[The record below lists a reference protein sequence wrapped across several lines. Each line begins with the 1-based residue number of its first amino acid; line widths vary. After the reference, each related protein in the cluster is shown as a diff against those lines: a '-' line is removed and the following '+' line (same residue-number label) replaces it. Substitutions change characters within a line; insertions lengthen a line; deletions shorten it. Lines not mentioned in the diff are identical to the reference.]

1 MNLSSS
7 LKALA
12 LTAAT
17 IGIFSDVGRAA
28 SSVTEFQPA
37 GLNTVQLAQTFG
49 NTPINEDDFL
59 VVAVPGAA
67 AQPWRLFIVEQM
79 ADSPACWSI
88 VDPNAEPTEV
98 NDLWNSFDYTGI
110 CRLQKDSNGYAV
122 WAGGDV
128 GPGGIFELRERNGDI
143 LLQYRTSITGRD
155 RFTIGRTN
163 GISSTGYTQIDL
175 NPGWSLT
182 KRTYEG
188 QIVGSNLVYFTNDMT
203 VAQLLAAEGD
213 EVATGPSEPSEPTEP
228 TTPPTELPFDDIS
241 GNLYASEIVRAS
253 ELGLVSGYFEDG
265 TFRPKNSLTREQGVS
280 IVMEAANQVLP
291 TSILATIPQ
300 SVFSAPF
307 PDVAQDRWSALKI
320 EQAKSLGIV
329 TGDFGTGNFRP
340 TDNLSRAEYMAML
353 NKLARLSELAKEGDV
368 EGAVPM
374 VDDAEALIPN
384 IPNPPTFTDISGHW
398 GEVVITEM
406 AGWCR
411 VATALNETGTNFAPE
426 ADILR
431 DYAAAAS
438 VRLVDCPAARPGG
451 GT

>member
-1 MNLSSS
+1 MNLFSS

-17 IGIFSDVGRAA
+17 LGVFGGAVEA
-28 SSVTEFQPA
+28 SSRVTEFQPT

-49 NTPINEDDFL
+49 NTPINESDFL
-59 VVAVPGAA
+59 VVAVPGAT

-79 ADSPACWSI
+79 ASDPACWSI

-98 NDLWNSFDYTGI
+98 NALWNSFDYTGI

-122 WAGGDV
+122 WANGDI
-128 GPGGIFELRERNGDI
+128 GPGGIFELNERNGDI
-143 LLQYRTSITGRD
+143 VLQYRTSITGRD

-163 GISSTGYTQIDL
+163 GISSTGFTQIDL
-175 NPGWSLT
+175 DPGWSLT
-182 KRTYEG
+182 KRTFEG

-203 VAQLLAAEGD
+203 VAQLLAAEDGD
-213 EVATGPSEPSEPTEP
+213 VATGPSEPSQPSRP
-228 TTPPTELPFDDIS
+228 TPPANLPFNDIS
-241 GNLYASEIVRAS
+241 GNLYANEIVRAS
-253 ELGLVSGYFEDG
+253 QLGLISGFMEDG
-265 TFRPKNSLTREQGVS
+265 TFRPQNPLTREQGVS

-291 TSILATIPQ
+291 SSILATVPQ

-307 PDVAQDRWSALKI
+307 PDVAQTRWSALKI

-340 TDNLSRAEYMAML
+340 ADNLSRAEYMAML
-353 NKLARLSELAKEGDV
+353 NKLARLSELPRESDA
-368 EGAVPM
+368 GAGAPLPNE
-374 VDDAEALIPN
+374 ATALIPN
-384 IPNPPTFTDISGHW
+384 IPNPPTFTDTSGHW
-398 GEVVITEM
+398 GESVINEM
-406 AGWCR
+406 ASWCR
-411 VATALNETGTNFAPE
+411 VATPLNETGTRFAPE

-438 VRLVDCPAARPGG
+438 VRLVDCPAARTGG
-451 GT
+451 GS

>member
-17 IGIFSDVGRAA
+17 IGVFSGGGQA
-28 SSVTEFQPA
+28 SSGSTEFQPT
-37 GLNTVQLAQTFG
+37 GLNHLQLAQTFG
-49 NTPINEDDFL
+49 NTPINQNDFL

-67 AQPWRLFIVEQM
+67 AQPYKLFIVEQIGS
-79 ADSPACWSI
+79 DPACWSI
-88 VDPNAEPTEV
+88 PSPGSEPTQVDP
-98 NDLWNSFDYTGI
+98 LWTTFDYSGV
-110 CRLQKDSNGYAV
+110 CRLQRDSNGYAV
-122 WAGGDV
+122 WAAGDV
-128 GPGGIFELRERNGDI
+128 GPGGIFELNQRDGEL

-163 GISSTGYTQIDL
+163 GIAPNGYTQIDL
-175 NPGWSLT
+175 EPGWTLT

-203 VAQLLAAEGD
+203 VAQLLAEED
-213 EVATGPSEPSEPTEP
+213 EVATGPSEPGRP
-228 TTPPTELPFDDIS
+228 TPPTTNLPFNDIS
-241 GNLYASEIVRAS
+241 GNLYAQEIVRAS

-265 TFRPKNSLTREQGVS
+265 TFRPQNPLTREQGVS

-300 SVFSAPF
+300 SVFSPPF

-320 EQAKSLGIV
+320 EQAKALGLV

-340 TDNLSRAEYMAML
+340 ADNLSRAEYMAML
-353 NKLARLSELAKEGDV
+353 NKLARLSELAKDSDTEG
-368 EGAVPM
+368 ETPM
-374 VDDAEALIPN
+374 VDDATELIPN
-384 IPNPPTFTDISGHW
+384 ISNPPTFTDISGHW
-398 GEVVITEM
+398 GEAVINEM

-411 VATALNETGTNFAPE
+411 VATPLNETGTSFGPE
-426 ADILR
+426 MDILR

-451 GT
+451 GV

>member
-1 MNLSSS
+1 MNLTSS

-12 LTAAT
+12 LTVAT
-17 IGIFSDVGRAA
+17 VGVFSTPGQA
-28 SSVTEFQPA
+28 SSGITEFQA
-37 GLNTVQLAQTFG
+37 TNLDAIRLAQTFG
-49 NTPINEDDFL
+49 NTPINENSFL

-67 AQPWRLFIVEQM
+67 AQPYRLFIVEQV
-79 ADSPACWSI
+79 AGSPQCWSI
-88 VDPNAEPTEV
+88 VNPGAEPTEV

-122 WAGGDV
+122 WAGEDI
-128 GPGGIFELRERNGDI
+128 GPGGIFELNERNGDI

-175 NPGWSLT
+175 EPGWSLT

-203 VAQLLAAEGD
+203 VAQLLAAEDGD
-213 EVATGPSEPSEPTEP
+213 VATGPSEPSEPTEP
-228 TTPPTELPFDDIS
+228 TPPPAELPFNDIA
-241 GNLYASEIVRAS
+241 GNLYANEIVRAS
-253 ELGLVSGYFEDG
+253 QLGIVSGYFEDG
-265 TFRPKNSLTREQGVS
+265 TFRPKNPLTREQGVS
-280 IVMEAANQVLP
+280 IVMEAASQVLP
-291 TSILATIPQ
+291 TSTLATVPQ

-340 TDNLSRAEYMAML
+340 ADNLSRAEYMAML
-353 NKLARLSELAKEGDV
+353 NKLARLSELAKESDE
-368 EGAVPM
+368 EGATPL
-374 VDDAEALIPN
+374 VDDATALIPN
-384 IPNPPTFTDISGHW
+384 IPNPPTFTDTSGHW
-398 GEVVITEM
+398 GEAVINEM
-406 AGWCR
+406 ASFCR
-411 VATALNETGTNFAPE
+411 IATPVNETGTSFAPE

-451 GT
+451 GV